1 MPPTALPPITTA
13 KSSGG
18 GGLRNEGVRIARRI
32 GTLQL
37 PKIPGQDNRIDLP
50 ENFPKFPALRL
61 SPLQKIRRAQ
71 CPADNSQ
78 RFCLRDFFF
87 SYRSLARRSSRT
99 RRCVRRNV

>member
-50 ENFPKFPALRL
+50 ENFPKFPALHL
-61 SPLQKIRRAQ
+61 SPLQKNPPGAM
-71 CPADNSQ
+71 SGG
-78 RFCLRDFFF
+78 
-87 SYRSLARRSSRT
+87 
-99 RRCVRRNV
+99 